1 MHQDK
6 KAIGQ
11 GTIFSVL
18 VCVVVLLTGASSLA
32 QIGTGSI
39 TGIVLDASGAV
50 VPDAEVTVTN
60 VERNT
65 HFVTR
70 TNASGDYTVPALEP
84 GHYTVTVKH
93 ANFRSA
99 TVAAFELQVDQ
110 KARVD
115 VTLTVG
121 QASETVTITAEAPL
135 LSTESSTVGQ
145 VIDNKRVADLP
156 LNGRNFLDLATL
168 APGVTFTKDS
178 NTSFQEVRDVGRRV
192 TDQYSLGGARA
203 QDTNFLLDGATDTS
217 PDFNTVAAI
226 PSIDEIQE
234 FKVQTNSYTAEFGRG
249 AAQINAVTKGGT
261 NQFHGT
267 AYDFLRNDFF
277 DAKDFFNDINGG
289 FPYSTNVR
297 PAKPPFKRNQFGGTA
312 GGPVFKD
319 KLFFFAA
326 YEGLR
331 DRTNSNDII
340 TVPMPNVKNG
350 DFSDYGIPIYMP
362 HSTDASGNS
371 TFFANNTIP
380 ASCLNPNPN
389 TDVTFDQAFPG
400 TKPFTIPQQCWD
412 AAAQTFL
419 ASPYVPAPNLPG
431 ITGNYTAA
439 VSRPTNYDQGAGRL
453 DYILKANMNLWVR
466 FSTGREDALSNNAL
480 PVRDLTESVKTM
492 TGMIHYS
499 WTISSNMVNEAKVN
513 YIRANGS
520 RIGALA
526 GKTNVVQQLGIPGAS
541 SDPLDFGT
549 PSFSGPGDGFESLGE
564 DSFGHPLQKIQNT
577 YEYGDDWS
585 LNKGRHV
592 IKLGGNFRH
601 ENLNLLSH
609 NLARASFNNPCF
621 VTQTAAGAADGV
633 SCNQPD
639 QPAGQ
644 ANTGGLSLATMLLGI
659 SNDSEVATGDSHVH
673 LFRWTQAYYA
683 QDDFK
688 FHRNLTLN
696 FGLRYEVA
704 PYWHDL
710 KDAMVNVDFSGP
722 TPVVVRPGSG
732 DPYQGFPSVQFD
744 NNPSSPTYLPFVR
757 DNRLGHNLVFTDK
770 TNWSPRFGFAWTPGI
785 GHNKTVIRGGA
796 GIFYSPMNA
805 DPWFDFARN
814 APRSAKFIR
823 KGSFSVV
830 DQIFANTSQQI
841 IQPSM
846 FTVEPHLKTPRIQQW
861 SLGIQR
867 EIVPNLVVEV
877 GYVGSA
883 STHLPHLTDQNQTF
897 PVMSGDKV
905 VQPVTFLPQ
914 KYAALSSYYN
924 LFENATSANYNSLQA
939 KLEKRVSQGFSF
951 LSSFAWSKTL
961 DTASSTRDGGNGQAT
976 PHIYDL
982 RLDYGPSVFDA
993 KINWANSA
1001 LYELPFGRGKR
1012 WGSDLSVLADKLLGG
1027 WQIGGIS
1034 AVRTGFPVSCLTG
1047 SDAAVNSVNF
1057 EVDNCDVSGNPN
1069 EGPKQLLSWWNS
1081 AVITQPTDTEVFGN
1095 AGRSILRG
1103 PKYVSFDFS
1112 TMKTIN
1118 LNERLKLQFRFEAF
1132 NFLNHPIFS
1141 MPNPYV
1147 DNPMPA
1153 PSQQPSGFNPFGGGY
1168 SNTITSTA
1176 AANRQLQFA
1185 LKLIW

>member
-6 KAIGQ
+6 KVLGY
-11 GTIFSVL
+11 GTL
-18 VCVVVLLTGASSLA
+18 LGVVVGLVLFVLAGASSYA

-39 TGIVLDASGAV
+39 TGIVLDSSGAV
-50 VPDAEVTVTN
+50 IPDAEVTVTN

-84 GHYTVTVKH
+84 GHYSVTVKH
-93 ANFRSA
+93 ANFRTSN
-99 TVAAFELQVDQ
+99 VAAFELQVDQ

-115 VTLTVG
+115 VTLVVG
-121 QASETVTITAEAPL
+121 QTTETVTITAEAPL

-145 VIDNKRVADLP
+145 VIDNKRVVDLP

-226 PSIDEIQE
+226 PAIDEIQE
-234 FKVQTNSYTAEFGRG
+234 FKVQTNSYTAEYGRG

-277 DAKDFFNDINGG
+277 DAKDFFNDINAGG
-289 FPYSTNVR
+289 
-297 PAKPPFKRNQFGGTA
+297 PAPKPPFKRNQFGGTG
-312 GGPVFKD
+312 GGPVLKN

-331 DRTNSNDII
+331 DHTNSNDRA

-362 HSTDASGNS
+362 HTTNASGS
-371 TFFANNTIP
+371 TFFAGNSLP
-380 ASCLNPNPN
+380 AGCFNSNPN
-389 TDVTFDQAFPG
+389 TDVLWPG
-400 TKPFTIPQQCWD
+400 MKIPQQCWNG
-412 AAAQTFL
+412 AAQAFL
-419 ASPYVPAPNLPG
+419 ASSYVPAPNLPG
-431 ITGNYTAA
+431 LTNNYTGV
-439 VSRPTNYDQGAGRL
+439 VSQPTDYDQGAGRL
-453 DYILKANMNLWVR
+453 DYTLKSNMSLWMR
-466 FSTGREDALSNNAL
+466 FSTGREDAINNNVL

-492 TGMIHYS
+492 TGMVHYS
-499 WTISSNMVNEAKVN
+499 WTISPTMVNEAKVN

-520 RIGALA
+520 RVGPLA
-526 GKTNVVQQLGIPGAS
+526 GTTNVVQKLGIPGAS
-541 SDPLDFGT
+541 SDPVDFGT
-549 PSFSGPGDGFESLGE
+549 PSFFGAGDNFESLGE
-564 DSFGHPLQKIQNT
+564 DAFGHPLRKIQNT

-585 LNKGRHV
+585 LSKGRNV
-592 IKLGGNFRH
+592 FKVGGNFRH

-609 NLARASFNNPCF
+609 NLARASFQNPVSATQA
-621 VTQTAAGAADGV
+621 VTLA
-633 SCNQPD
+633 SCPD
-639 QPAGQ
+639 P
-644 ANTGGLSLATMLLGI
+644 NFPPPCDGLSLASMLLGI

-688 FHRNLTLN
+688 FRRNLTLN

-710 KDAMVNVDFSGP
+710 KDSMVNVDFRGA

-744 NNPSSPTYLPFVR
+744 SDPNSPTYLPFVR

-770 TNWSPRFGFAWTPGI
+770 TNWSPRFGFAWTPGF

-830 DQIFANTSQQI
+830 DQIFASTSQQI

-861 SLGIQR
+861 SLNVQQ
-867 EIVPNLVVEV
+867 EVAPNLVVEV

-897 PVMSGDKV
+897 PVMNGDKV
-905 VQPVTFLPQ
+905 VQPVTFLPP
-914 KYAALSSYYN
+914 KIASLASYFN

-951 LSSFAWSKTL
+951 LSSFAWSKTF

-976 PHIYDL
+976 PHSYDL

-993 KINWANSA
+993 KINWVNSA

-1012 WGSDLSVLADKLLGG
+1012 WGSNWSVFADKLLGG

-1034 AVRTGFPVSCLTG
+1034 VVRTGFPVSCLTT
-1047 SDAAVNSVNF
+1047 SDAAVGDNFGSVNF
-1057 EVDNCDVSGNPN
+1057 EQDNCDVSGNPN
-1069 EGPKQLLSWWNS
+1069 NGPKQLLNWWNAS
-1081 AVITQPTDTEVFGN
+1081 VLTQPTDQEVFGN

-1112 TMKTIN
+1112 SMKTTAIS
-1118 LNERLKLQFRFEAF
+1118 ERLRLQFRFEAF
-1132 NFLNHPIFS
+1132 NFFNHPIFS
-1141 MPNPYV
+1141 MPNPFV
-1147 DNPMPA
+1147 DQGG
-1153 PSQQPSGFNPFGGGY
+1153 SSFG
-1168 SNTITSTA
+1168 SFNTISSTA
-1176 AANRQLQFA
+1176 AANRELQFA